1 MEFIAVGALCGS
13 TQGKILCFVGP
24 PGVGKTSIGKSIASD
39 PTPNPS
45 PYPDLNPNPNPNSD
59 PNPTPTPHQARASP
73 LRSTESSSVS
83 PSAG

>member
-59 PNPTPTPHQARASP
+59 LNPTPTPHQARASP
-73 LRSTESSSVS
+73 LRSTASSSVS
-83 PSAG
+83 QSAG